1 VNAAVMATVFAVI
14 FTAELPDKTALAS
27 LILGT
32 RYRPLYVFVG
42 VAAAFAVHAVI
53 AVAAGSII
61 LGMLPHRPLE
71 VIVGVVFLIGAV
83 VLLRTHV
90 GLEDEPSFKE
100 PSATSF
106 VKVST
111 ASFGVIMLAE
121 LGDMTQIIMA
131 NLAAKYDDPVAVL
144 LGSVLALWAA
154 AAVAILGG
162 RGLVRFVPLTLIARL
177 AAIVMAVL
185 GIVSIV
191 GAVSG

>member
-1 VNAAVMATVFAVI
+1 VNAAVMATVFALI

-53 AVAAGSII
+53 AVAAGSI
-61 LGMLPHRPLE
+61 LGVLPHRPLE

-191 GAVSG
+191 GAVSR